1 MSIQRVSSKWAKTKV
16 ILQNPRLSPYIPETR
31 VYTSSGLSTLL
42 GLYETV
48 YIKPDRG
55 TYGVGVMRAERHVL
69 MPQVSSLD
77 PEPEDAELPPETDE
91 QLQPAV
97 AVTEEPQTL
106 YILRHGKESHS
117 FMTVEALN
125 NAIAQRIQK
134 RKYLIQQGIQLL
146 CHERLPFDLRILTQK
161 NPHGGWETTGMV
173 GRVAAPQK
181 IVTNYHNGGK
191 VEWVSKLLKDHMS
204 PIEAAATI
212 KKLKLLGQR
221 IGQQLESAYPSIK
234 EIGLDVAIDEH
245 HDLWLLEVNT
255 LPAIFIFKQYP
266 DKTVYEKIHRYAS
279 AYGRLKKNKPAAT
292 SRRKSPARRSSRR

>member
-69 MPQVSSLD
+69 MPQVSSL
-77 PEPEDAELPPETDE
+77 EPDAAEFTSETDE
-91 QLQPAV
+91 QLQPAI
-97 AVTEEPQTL
+97 AVPEEPQTL

-146 CHERLPFDLRILTQK
+146 CHQRLPFDLRILTQK
-161 NPHGGWETTGMV
+161 NLAGVWETTGMV

-212 KKLKLLGQR
+212 KKLKLLGQQ

-266 DKTVYEKIHRYAS
+266 DKTVYDKIHRYAS
-279 AYGRLKKNKPAAT
+279 AYGRLKKNKPTAT
-292 SRRKSPARRSSRR
+292 SKRRSSSGRSNRR